1 MNETIRMQLSAY
13 VDGELPESETELL
26 LRRLS
31 QDPAL
36 RGELAEFL
44 EIGRRMRGEPTL
56 SGVHALRGRIA
67 GALDSDEALPEPADV
82 AEPRRS
88 FAKPVGGVAIAASV
102 ALVAI
107 LGLQQTADVG
117 DAGTVAGDG
126 AAEAPVVE
134 YVVPPED
141 SELREFMR
149 MHGETN
155 SAQGANGMNVRIVSF
170 PLREDE
176 VEAEPEDPVI
186 EAENPES
193 PATPAD
199 TGVE

>member
-31 QDPAL
+31 QDPTL
-36 RGELAEFL
+36 RAELAEFL

-56 SGVHALRGRIA
+56 PGVHALRGRIA
-67 GALDSDEALPEPADV
+67 AALDNDEALPEPADV
-82 AEPRRS
+82 PEPRQS
-88 FAKPVGGVAIAASV
+88 FAKPIGGIAIAASV

-117 DAGTVAGDG
+117 DSGTVAGDG
-126 AAEAPVVE
+126 TADAPVVE

-176 VEAEPEDPVI
+176 VEVEAEEPAI
-186 EAENPES
+186 EAEDPAS
-193 PATPAD
+193 PATPD
-199 TGVE
+199 IGVE